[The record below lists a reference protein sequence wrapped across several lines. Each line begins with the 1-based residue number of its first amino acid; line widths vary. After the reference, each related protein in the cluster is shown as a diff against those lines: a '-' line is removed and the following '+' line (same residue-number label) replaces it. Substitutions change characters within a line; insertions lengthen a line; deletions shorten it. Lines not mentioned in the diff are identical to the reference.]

1 MRSVAG
7 LLRRLLAFLCGLAA
21 CLSFAVAASAGEAD
35 MVKIPLV
42 VEAATDIPEVAE
54 LIAEFMK
61 RNPDISVHYSKIVS
75 GDLFDR
81 VVKSAQEQSSADV
94 VWSSAMD
101 LQIKLANDG
110 YVIEYR
116 SAEAEQLPP
125 GPNGR

>member
-1 MRSVAG
+1 
-7 LLRRLLAFLCGLAA
+7 
-21 CLSFAVAASAGEAD
+21 